1 MKGTN
6 SVKNSNALKIILK
19 GVKMSMHIYIVD
31 DDVLFSKQLEKDVD
45 KFFSKIDSDLTIDIF
60 NEKFSTIFDL
70 KNIDIMFLDIN
81 LEEKFNGIY
90 FASYIK
96 KIFPNMLL
104 VFISSNN
111 EFVFPA
117 LSIGFFQFIRKTK
130 YKYDIPI
137 VFQQLKEHLFGNCR
151 KVVIRENG
159 YQYAI
164 KISDIEYI
172 LSIGHDLIV
181 KTTEREFVLINSLS
195 NFLKEC
201 VDNKELVQIARNL
214 AINLQFTKKVTKT
227 KVVMMNENE
236 FSIGRKYQRNF
247 IESYEEYLLR

>member
-1 MKGTN
+1 
-6 SVKNSNALKIILK
+6 
-19 GVKMSMHIYIVD
+19 MHICIVD
-31 DDVLFSKQLEKDVD
+31 DDIIFSKQLEEDVNNY
-45 KFFSKIDSDLTIDIF
+45 FSKVDNELTIDIF
-60 NEKFSTIFDL
+60 NSNFSTVFDL

-81 LEEKFNGIY
+81 LEEKFNGIRL
-90 FASYIK
+90 ASFIK
-96 KIFPNMLL
+96 NIFPNMLL

-111 EFVFPA
+111 EFVFSA

-130 YKYDIPI
+130 YEHDKPI
-137 VFQQLKEHLFGNCR
+137 VFQQLKDYLSENSK

-159 YQYAI
+159 YQYAV
-164 KISDIEYI
+164 KLSDIEYI

-247 IESYEEYLLR
+247 IESYEEYLLK

>member
-1 MKGTN
+1 MY
-6 SVKNSNALKIILK
+6 IC
-19 GVKMSMHIYIVD
+19 IVD
-31 DDVLFSKQLEKDVD
+31 DDIIFSKQLEEDVNNY
-45 KFFSKIDSDLTIDIF
+45 FSKVDNELTIDIF
-60 NEKFSTIFDL
+60 NSNFSTVFDL

-81 LEEKFNGIY
+81 LEEKFNGIRL
-90 FASYIK
+90 ASFIK
-96 KIFPNMLL
+96 NIFPNMLL

-111 EFVFPA
+111 EFVFSA

-130 YKYDIPI
+130 YEHDKPI
-137 VFQQLKEHLFGNCR
+137 VFQQLKDYLSENSK

-159 YQYAI
+159 YQYAV
-164 KISDIEYI
+164 KLSDIEYI

-181 KTTEREFVLINSLS
+181 KSTEREFVLINSLS

-247 IESYEEYLLR
+247 IESYEEYLLK

>member
-1 MKGTN
+1 MY
-6 SVKNSNALKIILK
+6 IC
-19 GVKMSMHIYIVD
+19 IVD
-31 DDVLFSKQLEKDVD
+31 DDIIFSKQLEEDVNNY
-45 KFFSKIDSDLTIDIF
+45 FSKVDNELTIDIF
-60 NEKFSTIFDL
+60 NSNFSTVFDL

-81 LEEKFNGIY
+81 LEEKFNGIRL
-90 FASYIK
+90 ASFIK
-96 KIFPNMLL
+96 NIFPNMLL

-111 EFVFPA
+111 EFVFSA

-130 YKYDIPI
+130 YEHDKPI
-137 VFQQLKEHLFGNCR
+137 VFQQLKDYLSENSK

-159 YQYAI
+159 YQYAV
-164 KISDIEYI
+164 KLSDIEYI

-247 IESYEEYLLR
+247 IESYEEYLLK